1 LTPLLDLLSTVTLSV
16 LSFILAILILVTVHE
31 LGHYLVGRWRGIGAD
46 VFSVG
51 FGPELVAFT
60 DRRGTRWRLAALPFG
75 GYVRFRGDASAA
87 SAPSGVGGEGTFEAA
102 SLRSRTL
109 TVMAGPAA
117 NFLFAILI
125 IAVSAIWSGVPS
137 GEPRVGA
144 VRPHPVE
151 SGLREGDLVRSVA
164 GLPVMDLSELA
175 EMSAQLPAGDTL
187 LWGVERDEERL
198 TVSGPRPLSPLV
210 EHVNPLSPAQR
221 VGLLPGDVILKLN
234 GSLVSDFSELRESVL
249 TSKGA
254 EVTLLI
260 WRDGGTFEVRT
271 RPERSDQ
278 PLPEGGFESRYLLGV
293 GAGLPFEPALR
304 RPGPLEALQ
313 IGADRTWAVIYLSG
327 SALTNIVTGAI
338 SHCNIRGVVSMGEA
352 SGATASQGAGS
363 FVLFLGLLSV
373 VIGFMN
379 LLPIPTLDGGHLAL
393 YAWEGM
399 LGRAPN
405 RRVISV
411 LMQAGMVVLIGMML
425 LGLINDLTC

>member
-51 FGPELVAFT
+51 FGPELFAVT

-75 GYVRFRGDASAA
+75 GYVRFRGDASPA

-102 SLRSRTL
+102 SLLSRTL
-109 TVMAGPAA
+109 TVLAGPAA

-125 IAVSAIWSGVPS
+125 IAGFAIWSGVPS

-144 VRPHPVE
+144 VRSHPVE
-151 SGLREGDLVRSVA
+151 SGLQEGDLIRSVA
-164 GLPVMDLSELA
+164 GQPVTDLSALA
-175 EMSAQLPAGDTL
+175 EMSAQLPDGDVL
-187 LWGVERDEERL
+187 PWAVERDGEQII
-198 TVSGPRPLSPLV
+198 VSAPRPLSPLV
-210 EHVNPLSPAQR
+210 EQVNPLSPAQR
-221 VGLLPGDVILKLN
+221 AGLLPGDVILELN
-234 GSLVSDFSELRESVL
+234 GALVSDFSELRGTVL
-249 TSKGA
+249 TSQGA

-260 WRDGGTFEVRT
+260 WRNGKTFEVQT

-304 RPGPLEALQ
+304 RPGPLDALQ
-313 IGADRTWAVIYLSG
+313 IGADRTWAVIHLSG
-327 SALTNIVTGAI
+327 SALANIVTGAI

-393 YAWEGM
+393 YAWEGVR
-399 LGRAPN
+399 GRAPDP
-405 RRVISV
+405 RVVSR

-425 LGLINDLTC
+425 FGLFNDLTC